1 MTSPDSSNVNVH
13 INGDRTQFISKNAV
27 LRFKQ
32 ALRDNATNDI
42 SLYFKPGW
50 GYNVQKR
57 ENESITVDIIQ
68 LNQSTSS
75 NTRDMI
81 RNRLHDMK
89 NKRVSQESVR
99 SKMQKTVPRDIVDAY
114 LDLKKRARIP
124 IVDPCVAISKPD
136 EYINQLRDM
145 TKSFG
150 NVENA
155 YTTYHKLLFKHLD
168 NLHQIHTLQQLAT
181 RS

>member
-1 MTSPDSSNVNVH
+1 MTSSVSNVNVH

-27 LRFKQ
+27 SRFKQ
-32 ALRDNATNDI
+32 ALRDNVTIDS

-50 GYNVQKR
+50 GYNVQKK
-57 ENESITVDIIQ
+57 ENDSITVEIIQ
-68 LNQSTSS
+68 SNSPSL

-124 IVDPCVAISKPD
+124 IVDPCLVISKPD
-136 EYINQLRDM
+136 EHINQLRDM

-150 NVENA
+150 NVENP

-168 NLHQIHTLQQLAT
+168 NLSQISALQKLAM
-181 RS
+181 S